1 MKKISYIIIIALIV
15 FNSVLAYKIK
25 SNTTEFT
32 MIYSLLNKKLDK
44 NKSATIKFE
53 HNFIREQENENLQ
66 LDANS
71 ELLDIVG
78 NKVFAKD
85 IFKKNSLVFRF
96 SELNCGDCIDA
107 EIDALI
113 KNKDKIK
120 KDVILIAYYQNPRD
134 LFVFYK
140 EFQKKGL
147 VNFDMYLSPN
157 KGLGIPLDLQNIPYY
172 FCVNSNLIM
181 NNFFIP
187 QKEKPKLSQVYL
199 DYTSK
204 NFLN

>member
-1 MKKISYIIIIALIV
+1 MKKINYIIILILIV
-15 FNSVLAYKIK
+15 LNSVLAYKIK
-25 SNTTEFT
+25 SNTTEFRT
-32 MIYSLLNKKLDK
+32 IYSLLNKKLDK
-44 NKSATIKFE
+44 NKSAVIKFE
-53 HNFIREQENENLQ
+53 HNFIREQKNENLQ
-66 LDANS
+66 LDSNF
-71 ELLDIVG
+71 ELLDILG

-85 IFKKNSLVFRF
+85 ILKKNSLVFRF

-107 EIDALI
+107 EINALI
-113 KNKDKIK
+113 NNKDKIK
-120 KDVILIAYYQNPRD
+120 KNVILISYYQNPRN
-134 LFVFYK
+134 LFVFYN

-147 VNFDMYLSPN
+147 VNFEMYLSPA
-157 KGLGIPLDLQNIPYY
+157 KGLGIPLDQQNIPYY

-199 DYTSK
+199 ECTSK